1 MAITRGGVEYTR
13 LEANAKETKKIR
25 GQGPTSQGQTLL
37 RPSTEMLEAR
47 GANLCWALRGII
59 CNFTPILPYL

>member
-1 MAITRGGVEYTR
+1 MTITRGGVEDTR

-47 GANLCWALRGII
+47 GADLC
-59 CNFTPILPYL
+59 